1 MFMTLYA
8 LLLMPVASVVYA
20 FITLYGLGITQNTTG
35 TIVVKGQAN
44 KYIITLENLIYIGFG
59 TAQCIFIGEQ
69 TAIDTDGSA
78 KQIGIRPFMKPYR
91 VAVDFTVKY
100 RGVYQLGLS
109 HLEVRDFLGLFV
121 LRRNISTK
129 FEIVAYPRISDLE
142 HMELAAHLLS
152 KAPAN
157 LAVAQEDYADYT
169 DVRAY
174 VPSDPIKKVHWKL
187 TAKRGE
193 WMVKNYQSSV
203 LNSMAILLDSRK
215 RMLPYDK
222 IIALEDAMMEQ
233 TVGILRY
240 CLRQQ
245 MPIDLLFGRHV
256 REAGRH
262 IGDFDALYNNLANLS
277 FIKDDYDLH
286 DVVSGYLNETSY
298 NVNVV
303 ILTSQ
308 LDTPLYERILNAV
321 RFGHY
326 IAIMY
331 FVPEKWARDRESDAI
346 FEKLHS
352 SGLNCVQI

>member
-1 MFMTLYA
+1 
-8 LLLMPVASVVYA
+8 
-20 FITLYGLGITQNTTG
+20 
-35 TIVVKGQAN
+35 
-44 KYIITLENLIYIGFG
+44 
-59 TAQCIFIGEQ
+59 
-69 TAIDTDGSA
+69 
-78 KQIGIRPFMKPYR
+78 
-91 VAVDFTVKY
+91 
-100 RGVYQLGLS
+100 
-109 HLEVRDFLGLFV
+109 
-121 LRRNISTK
+121 
-129 FEIVAYPRISDLE
+129 
-142 HMELAAHLLS
+142 
-152 KAPAN
+152 
-157 LAVAQEDYADYT
+157 
-169 DVRAY
+169 
-174 VPSDPIKKVHWKL
+174 
-187 TAKRGE
+187 
-193 WMVKNYQSSV
+193 MVKNYQSSV